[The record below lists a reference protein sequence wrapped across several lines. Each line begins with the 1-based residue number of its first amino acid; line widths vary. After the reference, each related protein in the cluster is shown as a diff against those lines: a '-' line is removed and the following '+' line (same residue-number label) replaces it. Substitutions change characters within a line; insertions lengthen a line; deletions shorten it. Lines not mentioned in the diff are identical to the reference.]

1 MATIQ
6 TGSIQQSRF
15 IGSPI
20 MVPVQAAS
28 PAGNVTFHQVRLQV
42 TVDDGNGVITTG
54 AAEFEFAQPVANGE
68 VAWFDISSAFIA
80 FADTHLP
87 KPDVLEYPHFSAVL
101 NACDDYLADGVSY
114 DGVSPSG
121 AVTVAGKYL
130 GALTDRERGA
140 GISNV
145 WTEPERYSRKPSSS
159 PEIVF
164 VGKTILRPVALM
176 DDSTPQAPDADAIE
190 IVAGGADP
198 TYNCYAVPMP
208 ARGYEIRFIN
218 SLGVHENIFVSRLG
232 RREVDINTEKYII
245 ARQESLT
252 VFSRGTAVKEN
263 DCEAWRFSSGAL
275 DEAWASWYIH
285 ELLMA
290 ENVWIS
296 VNGMWIPCR
305 VMPEE
310 TTVLEDRDGAQ
321 PMEVQFRLEMDIN
334 GSPM

>member
-42 TVDDGNGVITTG
+42 TVDDSNGVITTG

-68 VAWFDISSAFIA
+68 VVWFDISSAFIA

-140 GISNV
+140 GTSSV
-145 WTEPERYSRKPSSS
+145 WNEPARYSRKPASS
-159 PEIVF
+159 PEIVY
-164 VGKTILRPVALM
+164 VGSTILWPVALTNG
-176 DDSTPQAPDADAIE
+176 SVPQPPSVEE
-190 IVAGGADP
+190 ISVSALGP
-198 TYNCYAVPMP
+198 SPSYNYYAVSKP
-208 ARGYEIRFIN
+208 RDGYEIRFLN
-218 SLGVHENIFVSRLG
+218 SLGVHENIFVSCLLDKSIPIQTD
-232 RREVDINTEKYII
+232 EYVI
-245 ARQESLT
+245 ARQESI
-252 VFSRGTAVKEN
+252 VSFSRGVADKQN
-263 DCEAWRFSSGAL
+263 DMEIWRFSSGAL
-275 DEAWASWYIH
+275 TEAWASWFAH
-285 ELLMA
+285 EFLMTGYA
-290 ENVWIS
+290 WININS
-296 VNGMWIPCR
+296 LWIPCH
-305 VMPEE
+305 VLPGD
-310 TTVLEDRDGAQ
+310 TVALISRTEAK
-321 PMEVQFRLEMDIN
+321 PIEIQFSLKMDIN